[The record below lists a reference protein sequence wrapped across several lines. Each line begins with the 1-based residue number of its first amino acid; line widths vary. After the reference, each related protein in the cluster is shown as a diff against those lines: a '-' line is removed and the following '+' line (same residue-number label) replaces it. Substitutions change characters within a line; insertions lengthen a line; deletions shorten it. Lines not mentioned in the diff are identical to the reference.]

1 MSTTTTSPQGSPAA
15 PRRHPIRA
23 TLIIVGCIVGGS
35 VLTLGL
41 LAAFFSAAFSGT
53 AGKNA
58 SAGHTAPAAGPS
70 APAAKPSSPPPAANT
85 PAAFGHGPG
94 WTYSDGLTVKVTSAA
109 ATTVDGIA
117 AGDHVHAGDPAVMLK
132 IKEIN
137 RTSHTLDASE
147 LMVDANAAGSGD
159 QLSQVFDDSVSDA
172 SGTLAPGQSGAYL
185 VKFDTAGMADSR
197 LNVTVTPG
205 FDYDP
210 ALFTGRIGA
219 SAELPVAQ
227 AAQPAAPAPAYS
239 GSQTAGSGP
248 YLADL
253 AAAGIRAPAD
263 WAVNTAE
270 KLEAAWAA
278 GQTEAQT
285 NATYLLPG
293 GIYPSHLAAFN
304 QIVHAHFG

>member
-1 MSTTTTSPQGSPAA
+1 MSTTTTTSPQGPPAA

-58 SAGHTAPAAGPS
+58 SAGDTAPAARPS
-70 APAAKPSSPPPAANT
+70 TPAAKPSSLPPAANT
-85 PAAFGHGPG
+85 PAAFGHSPG

-109 ATTVDGIA
+109 ATAVGGIA

-159 QLSQVFDDSVSDA
+159 QLSQVFDDSVI
-172 SGTLAPGQSGAYL
+172 QMR
-185 VKFDTAGMADSR
+185 K
-197 LNVTVTPG
+197 
-205 FDYDP
+205 
-210 ALFTGRIGA
+210 
-219 SAELPVAQ
+219 
-227 AAQPAAPAPAYS
+227 
-239 GSQTAGSGP
+239 
-248 YLADL
+248 
-253 AAAGIRAPAD
+253 
-263 WAVNTAE
+263 
-270 KLEAAWAA
+270 
-278 GQTEAQT
+278 
-285 NATYLLPG
+285 
-293 GIYPSHLAAFN
+293 
-304 QIVHAHFG
+304 